1 MNLFDLRGKTAVI
14 TGATKGIGR
23 AIASRMAE
31 HGANIVVSSRKRE
44 LCDQVAQDINE
55 NWATGGS
62 DAAAIPCHI
71 SHKEQLQALVDQT
84 LARFGG
90 IDIVVCNA
98 AVDPFFG
105 SLRDIPDSAF
115 DRILETNIRSTH
127 WLCQMASPHIAAR
140 GGGTIIIVSS
150 VGGLRAGGVL
160 GAHGISKA
168 ADMQITRALAVEYGA
183 DNIRVNCIAPGLIR
197 TDFARALWEDE
208 KRLNGVNAKTPLG
221 RIGEPDEIAG
231 TAVMLASAAG
241 SFISGETIVI
251 DGGVTISS
259 KV

>member
-1 MNLFDLRGKTAVI
+1 MTLFDLSGKTAII

-31 HGANIVVSSRKRE
+31 HGANIVVSSRKPD

-55 NWATGGS
+55 NWARGGS
-62 DAAAIPCHI
+62 EAAAIPCHI

-90 IDIVVCNA
+90 IDILVCNA
-98 AVDPFFG
+98 AVNPFFG

-115 DRILETNIRSTH
+115 DRIMETNIRSNH

-160 GAHGISKA
+160 GAYGISKA
-168 ADMQITRALAVEYGA
+168 ADMQITRALAVEYGPE
-183 DNIRVNCIAPGLIR
+183 NIRVNCIAPGLIR

-208 KRLNGVNAKTPLG
+208 HRLKSVNAKTPLG